1 MTTLS
6 AFEDFSD
13 NLSQVDRLTEIH
25 EDLTGDDRGR
35 RFGVEILNKS
45 AIVLVTACWESFV
58 EDLASEGFEQLVVN
72 AATSADIPVKVRV
85 RASQSIRESKD
96 ECRVWDLADDNWRV
110 VLRDYKSELI
120 APFNT
125 PKTKNIDDLYD
136 RLLDIQKLSSCWYWQ
151 KMSRQSASER
161 LDKFVVLR
169 GGIAHRV
176 SAARAVTKKDVQD
189 YRRFARQLAVKSA
202 NTVRTHL
209 HGLMGTYLWDDL
221 TF

>member
-1 MTTLS
+1 MTTLN
-6 AFEDFSD
+6 AFEDLSD
-13 NLSQVDRLTEIH
+13 NLSQVDRLMEIH
-25 EDLTGDDRGR
+25 EDMTGADRGR
-35 RFGVEILNKS
+35 RFGVEVLNKS

-58 EDLASEGFEQLVVN
+58 EDLASEGFEQLVAR
-72 AATSADIPVKVRV
+72 AATSADVPVKVRV
-85 RASQSIRESKD
+85 RASQSLREAKD
-96 ECRVWDLADDNWRV
+96 ERKVWDLADGGWRTM
-110 VLRDYKSELI
+110 LRGYRTELI

-125 PKTKNIDDLYD
+125 PKTKNIDDLYE
-136 RLLDIQKLSSCWYWQ
+136 RLLDIEALSTSWYWQ

-161 LDKFVVLR
+161 LDGFVVLR

-202 NTVRTHL
+202 NAVRTHL
-209 HGLMGTYLWDDL
+209 HGLMGTYCWDEL